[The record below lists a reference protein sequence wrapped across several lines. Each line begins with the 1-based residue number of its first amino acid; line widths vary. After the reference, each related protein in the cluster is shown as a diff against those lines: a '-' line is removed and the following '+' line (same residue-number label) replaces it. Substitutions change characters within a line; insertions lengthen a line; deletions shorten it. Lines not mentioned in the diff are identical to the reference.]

1 MPQNKSKNKSKK
13 VSFFASIFK
22 QQDKRRLPK
31 LNVWHEARKS
41 GLIFILLV
49 MTHIISIMHFE
60 NLSGFESIWLS
71 FSAISGQGYSV
82 HSPLSFY
89 GRIIT
94 IVLIYFGAM
103 IVMAR
108 FIFLLFEYRQQ
119 QNLKKVSGSGDW
131 REMREHIIFFNA
143 PSEDYTNYFYQAVR
157 QLRHSNLKYHD
168 APVVIVSEK
177 ITESLPDKL
186 SALDIVHIKA
196 IPSDPEVLEMC
207 AARHA
212 SIIIVLTHNPAD
224 PLSDSLNFDII
235 HRLREQNISARI
247 IAEAVTDDNR
257 RRLMEAG
264 ADNVIRPVRAYPEM
278 VIRAALTPGI
288 EQIIEELFSS
298 QGEECVRYDYPF
310 RGIWKEVVI
319 DMVKRDIGTAIGY
332 LCSETN
338 KIFTNPPPNEEVTC
352 EAIFVIVREGNVNK

>member
-1 MPQNKSKNKSKK
+1 MS
-13 VSFFASIFK
+13 
-22 QQDKRRLPK
+22 QDPIESTNIWDSLFNTQEKRRLPK
-31 LNVWHEARKS
+31 LNVWYEARRS
-41 GLIFILLV
+41 AIIFICLV
-49 MTHIISIMHFE
+49 VLHIISIMHFE
-60 NLSGFESIWLS
+60 RLDVFESIWLS

-89 GRIIT
+89 GRVTT
-94 IVLIYFGAM
+94 ILLIYFGAM

-108 FIFLLFEYRQQ
+108 FIFLLFEYRQE

-131 REMREHIIFFNA
+131 REMRDHIIFFNA
-143 PSEDYTNYFYQAVR
+143 PSEDYVGYFYQAVR

-177 ITESLPDKL
+177 IIDSLPDKL

-196 IPSDPEVLEMC
+196 VPTDPEVLEMC

-212 SIIIVLTHNPAD
+212 HIIIVLTHNVAD
-224 PLSDSLNFDII
+224 PVSDSLNFDII
-235 HRLREQNISARI
+235 HRLREENISARI

-257 RRLMEAG
+257 RRLMQAG

-278 VIRAALTPGI
+278 VIRSALTPGI

-310 RGIWKEVVI
+310 RGIWKDVVI

-338 KIFTNPPPNEEVTC
+338 KIFTNPPPHAEITC
-352 EAIFVIVREGNVNK
+352 EAIFVIVREGNVHKKNS